1 MNMMFGRKT
10 RHERQ
15 LTAAR
20 TFIEQLALQ
29 LNSRVSVRLWDGT
42 MVPLGEDVDPNLF
55 LSISGPGVVGS
66 LLRRP
71 TSDNLLRH
79 YARGHIDFHGAD
91 IHTFIE
97 TMKVRNSRKRAQKVR
112 KSILVRSLLPFL
124 FEPASSSVVENEY
137 QGNVTGRDREQA
149 ENLDFV
155 QFHYD
160 VSNEFYELFLGEE
173 MVYTC
178 AYFTDWNNSLD
189 QAQLDKMNMTCRKLQ
204 LKPGERFL
212 DIGFGWGGL
221 LCHAAKHYGVRAH
234 GITLS
239 ENQLQ
244 YAQDKIL
251 KLGLEGQVTVEVCD
265 YANLEG
271 DYDKVASICMYEH
284 VGIDNLPAFMQKV
297 NSLLTKNG
305 LFLLQGITRP
315 GKASMKKF
323 RKMNAE
329 RRLLAKHIFPGAELD
344 HLGHMLQAM
353 ESGGLEV
360 SDVEGWRNHYIETC
374 KIWSQ
379 RLYERR
385 EEAIACVGKE
395 KYRMWLLYLVGCSLA
410 FENGGAR
417 LYQVLAEKHAKK
429 EESCMPPTREHLY
442 TDIANAEEIRL
453 RAA

>member
-1 MNMMFGRKT
+1 MFGRQKKQQ
-10 RHERQ
+10 RQ
-15 LTAAR
+15 LAAL
-20 TFIEQLALQ
+20 TTLLEQLALQ
-29 LNSRVSVRLWDGT
+29 FNSQISVRLWNGT
-42 MVPLGEDVDPNLF
+42 MVPLGENVDPNLF

-66 LLRRP
+66 LLRCP
-71 TSDNLLRH
+71 TPDNVLRH

-91 IHTFIE
+91 IHTFINV
-97 TMKVRNSRKRAQKVR
+97 MRVRNSRKRAQKIKKTV
-112 KSILVRSLLPFL
+112 LVRSLLPFL
-124 FEPASSSVVENEY
+124 FEPASSSVVDNEY
-137 QGNVTGRDREQA
+137 QGDSTGRGREQA

-155 QFHYD
+155 KFHYD

-189 QAQLDKMNMTCRKLQ
+189 QAQFDKMDMTCRKLQ

-239 ENQLQ
+239 ENQLE
-244 YAQDKIL
+244 YAQAKIR
-251 KLGLEGQVTVEVCD
+251 KLGLEDQVTVEVCD

-271 DYDKVASICMYEH
+271 DFDKVASICMYEH
-284 VGIDNLPAFMQKV
+284 VGIDNLPGFMEKV

-315 GKASMKKF
+315 GKESMKKF

-344 HLGHMLQAM
+344 HLGHMVQSM
-353 ESGGLEV
+353 ESGGFEIA
-360 SDVEGWRNHYIETC
+360 DVEGWRNHYIETC
-374 KIWSQ
+374 KIWCQ

-385 EEAIACVGKE
+385 DEAIEHVGRE

-429 EESCMPPTREHLY
+429 EESGMPPTREHLY
-442 TDIANAEEIRL
+442 GDKSDGDAIQRP
-453 RAA
+453 AA